1 MALYDTRFG
10 LPQGV
15 ADYLNQGLPSI
26 SGIFPPVAGINPI
39 KPSPDDPVVGLPY
52 YKDEPM
58 PQPSGGDGFSP
69 YDIRPGDSSIRTS
82 DQYNPYA
89 YRSSCNK

>member
-26 SGIFPPVAGINPI
+26 SGIFQPEDNPYPIGITDPIDPNPKY
-39 KPSPDDPVVGLPY
+39 KPLYPEGD
-52 YKDEPM
+52 
-58 PQPSGGDGFSP
+58 GGDGFSP

-89 YRSSCNK
+89 YRQAA